1 MTTSGVVTAA
11 GSDGFYLQD
20 PEGDGDEATSDAIF
34 VATGALGSV
43 AAGDRIRVTGR
54 VTEFVPGGTAT
65 GNLSLTRIGAPN
77 FTVLSRNS
85 ALPEPVV
92 IGSGGRV
99 PPAELVIGPAEQPVD
114 LRLQTQAAAN
124 RFNPDTD
131 ALDFF
136 EALEGMR
143 VTIQDPVAISATRT
157 FTGGAAEVFALP
169 DRGRHIVPP
178 SRRTERGGL
187 YLRSG
192 PHNRGNQNPGRMK
205 IYFDRR
211 LFPAP
216 VPPIA
221 VGARLGDVTGVVSY
235 GFGNFEVR
243 ATASFEVAPTRLPR
257 ERTSLAGTGDQLS
270 VASYNVLN
278 LSAQPEDD
286 AQRRALAEQIM
297 ENLKTPDIVA
307 LQEIQDNSGEAD
319 DGTTD
324 AGGTLRALAEA
335 VLAAG
340 GPEYSFFDVAPA
352 DGRAGGAPGGNI
364 RNAFL
369 YRPGRVRL
377 LSFAALTPGALA
389 AAGARASRAFAGA
402 RDPLMGSFEFS
413 GATVVV
419 INNHLSSRYGSTP
432 VFGAVHPFVQ
442 AGEADREAQTGALHD
457 YVASLLQADAD
468 ARVLVLGDM
477 NTYEF
482 TDDLTRILP
491 GAPAI
496 LSNLLAAAEETDR
509 YSYNF
514 EGNSLALDHV
524 FVTRSLLQG
533 AALDIVHLNVDF
545 PETPGPLA
553 SDHDPL
559 VARVQVGPRVNVR

>member
-1 MTTSGVVTAA
+1 MPHRYRLLHLLLVAGCSATPSAIPSPSSGELPIAKIQGKGHLSRLTGRTVTTSGVVTAA

-20 PEGDGDEATSDAIF
+20 PEGDGDEATSDGLF

-43 AAGDRIRVTGR
+43 AAGDRVRVTGQ
-54 VTEFVPGGTAT
+54 VTELVPGGAAT
-65 GNLSLTRIGAPN
+65 GNLSLTRIAAPN

-99 PPAELVIGPAEQPVD
+99 PPAKLVISPDEQPVD
-114 LRLQTQAAAN
+114 LRLPGQAAAN

-157 FTGGAAEVFALP
+157 FGGGAAEVFALP

-178 SRRTERGGL
+178 SQRTERGGL

-243 ATASFEVAPTRLPR
+243 ATAPFEVGPTRLLR

-278 LSAQPEDD
+278 LSARPEDA
-286 AQRRALAEQIM
+286 AQRRALAAQIV

-307 LQEIQDNSGEAD
+307 LQEIQDNSGETD

-324 AGGTLRALAEA
+324 AGATLRVLTRA
-335 VLAAG
+335 VVAAG

-369 YRPGRVRL
+369 YRSGRVRL
-377 LSFAALTPGALA
+377 ISFASLTPDSLA
-389 AAGARASRAFAGA
+389 AAGAQAARA
-402 RDPLMGSFEFS
+402 
-413 GATVVV
+413 
-419 INNHLSSRYGSTP
+419 
-432 VFGAVHPFVQ
+432 
-442 AGEADREAQTGALHD
+442 
-457 YVASLLQADAD
+457 
-468 ARVLVLGDM
+468 
-477 NTYEF
+477 
-482 TDDLTRILP
+482 
-491 GAPAI
+491 
-496 LSNLLAAAEETDR
+496 
-509 YSYNF
+509 
-514 EGNSLALDHV
+514 
-524 FVTRSLLQG
+524 
-533 AALDIVHLNVDF
+533 
-545 PETPGPLA
+545 
-553 SDHDPL
+553 
-559 VARVQVGPRVNVR
+559 